1 MGNLPNLSSTEMS
14 LATRLQHLQHL
25 FGQEPPNNA
34 SNPLAPQPPTSAKGP
49 TGTND
54 TGQIRFNKKLLDFDY
69 DEEDEEPDKAVRESA
84 QHQTKQQPPPPPQQQ
99 QQQQP
104 AQPAPTPVSAS
115 NSAETLGTYVAFL
128 LCFHFQHLCQKLNLF
143 CLPP

>member
-34 SNPLAPQPPTSAKGP
+34 NPLAAQPPMTAKGP
-49 TGTND
+49 AGAND

-69 DEEDEEPDKAVRESA
+69 DEEDEEPDKAIRESG
-84 QHQTKQQPPPPPQQQ
+84 QQQTKQQLPPPQQQ
-99 QQQQP
+99 QQL
-104 AQPAPTPVSAS
+104 AQPAPPPASTS
-115 NSAETLGTYVAFL
+115 NSAETLGTYVFPISMRL
-128 LCFHFQHLCQKLNLF
+128 LNIKSILF
-143 CLPP
+143 SPVVC